1 MELLDVRGQLSK
13 MTDRIIMRL
22 HDRAGFP
29 RNTAVYE
36 RGAIKFGDG
45 TQSLL
50 EFALVE
56 LERYHALLGRYE
68 FPDQHPLM
76 DFEMPSPALARII
89 DATPLPYVKI
99 ALRDLLLPFYID
111 TVVPGLCEPG
121 EAPGAYGETAYVD
134 ADLLE
139 LLNER
144 INLGRQVAMTK
155 IERDPGIRGLIHDQ
169 AALIEAL
176 RDSARESEVI
186 ASVRDAAGKYAVDA
200 DLAETLFRWVIDRT
214 IDVEVAWLRGLE

>member
-1 MELLDVRGQLSK
+1 MDLTDVRVQLTK

-29 RNTAVYE
+29 LNAPVYK
-36 RGAIKFGDG
+36 RGAIAFGDG

-76 DFEMPSPALARII
+76 EFEMPAPAIKRVI
-89 DATPLPYVKI
+89 DAAPIPYVKI
-99 ALRDLLLPFYID
+99 PLRDQLIPFYVE
-111 TVVPGLCEPG
+111 TVLPRLCDAG
-121 EAPGAYGETAYVD
+121 EAPGAFGETAYVD

-144 INLGRQVAMTK
+144 INLGRQVALSK
-155 IERDPGIRGLIHDQ
+155 IEREPRIRDLAQDGP
-169 AALIEAL
+169 ALIEAL
-176 RDSARESEVI
+176 RDSGREADVI
-186 ASVRDAAGKYAVDA
+186 AAVRKTAAGYAVDA
-200 DLAETLFRWVIDRT
+200 DLAESLFRWIIERT
-214 IDVEVAWLRGLE
+214 LDVEVAWLQGLR